1 MLASFRA
8 ELLKL
13 RKRPAVWVLA
23 GILVV
28 YVVFLGYLPAY
39 LEYVA
44 ARSDAGEFRM
54 DIGIPPLFI
63 LLQALPGE
71 LVRAVVNFVAQADRP
86 VGIVLGA
93 LVGGSEYG
101 WGTYRTALA
110 QRPTRL
116 AVYAGKVLALGVVLA
131 AFVLAFY
138 AAAAGASL
146 AVAAMEGPRLGSL
159 SEEELAEE
167 IADPNFPAFTVIE
180 DVRRGLAPPDP
191 LELMRGMGASW
202 LILAASASMGLM
214 LAALFRSAA
223 LGMGAGLALA
233 EIVDDTIGNFGPRIS
248 DALDAVAKALPGAN
262 TLSLLVSFGQPGGGP
277 ENPLVAVGQV
287 DAVRA
292 ALVLAAYTLAFLAV
306 GAVLFRTREIT

>member
-13 RKRPAVWVLA
+13 RRRPAVWVLG

-54 DIGIPPLFI
+54 DIGIPPLLI

-71 LVRAVVNFVAQADRP
+71 LVRAVMNFVMEADRP

-93 LVGGSEYG
+93 LVAGSEYG
-101 WGTYRTALA
+101 WGTYKTALA
-110 QRPTRL
+110 QRPPRL
-116 AVYAGKVLALGVVLA
+116 SVYFGKVLALGVVLA

-138 AAAAGASL
+138 ATAAGASL
-146 AVAAMEGPRLGSL
+146 AVAAVEGPRIGAL

-167 IADPNFPAFTVIE
+167 IADPNFPAFTVAE

-191 LELMRGMGASW
+191 LELLRGLGASW
-202 LILAASASMGLM
+202 LILAASASLGLM
-214 LAALFRSAA
+214 LATLFRSAA
-223 LGMGAGLALA
+223 LGMGGGLAFM

-248 DALDAVAKALPGAN
+248 EALGAVAEALPGAN

-277 ENPLVAVGQV
+277 DQTVLAVGQV

-292 ALVLAAYTLAFLAV
+292 VLVLTAYTLAFVAA
-306 GAVLFRTREIT
+306 GAILFRTRELV